1 MSPKLSLSAAVVKPF
16 FSLTYPTMAFSFS
29 DHRRSSVWCR
39 QRCLVP
45 ATLVLC
51 SLLFCSTAN
60 AQKPGKPK
68 GMKPGQESGQRGGG
82 RGRNEPLLS
91 EQLPAPFQG
100 ISNEDLPVLQ
110 QVVLRAKRWIL
121 YDTAPESPFGSVRVR
136 FAAAESGENL
146 QVGLLILAKLTLE
159 QRKLL
164 ASILADTISDQQKI
178 SQLDQQ
184 LSLVLQKVREQ
195 KQLNRL
201 RALEAEARRDLQE
214 LGRVE
219 GTLAARQARI
229 FAQLEKGL
237 SNEQRE
243 SLLLA
248 SASSFVPESGL
259 PDMHEV
265 EAELRNAD
273 GEQRDELKRMAC
285 RVAAWTAMQ
294 ANAAPVDSSEQL
306 PSKKERSP
314 DPQLQNFLKAL
325 LPPQQEE
332 LRKVFDAELRRQRQQ
347 QQLKAAA
354 MASLQGLRSSRALD
368 EKNVQQSTVACA
380 QLQFTVALAE
390 TVSFET
396 IRQSVSKQQ
405 LEYLTGSG
413 EQ

>member
-1 MSPKLSLSAAVVKPF
+1 
-16 FSLTYPTMAFSFS
+16 MAFSFS
-29 DHRRSSVWCR
+29 DSRQGSVWCG
-39 QRCLVP
+39 QRALVP
-45 ATLVLC
+45 ATLLLC

-121 YDTAPESPFGSVRVR
+121 YDTAPESPFAPVRVR

-354 MASLQGLRSSRALD
+354 MASLQGLRSSRSLD
-368 EKNVQQSTVACA
+368 EKNVQQSSVACA
-380 QLQFTVALAE
+380 QLQFTAALAE
-390 TVSFET
+390 VVSFET

>member
-1 MSPKLSLSAAVVKPF
+1 
-16 FSLTYPTMAFSFS
+16 MAFSFS

>member
-1 MSPKLSLSAAVVKPF
+1 
-16 FSLTYPTMAFSFS
+16 MAFSIS
-29 DHRRSSVWCR
+29 DYRRGSVWCG
-39 QRCLVP
+39 QRALVP

-110 QVVLRAKRWIL
+110 QVALRAKRWIL
-121 YDTAPESPFGSVRVR
+121 YDTAPESPFAPVRVR

-146 QVGLLILAKLTLE
+146 QVG
-159 QRKLL
+159 
-164 ASILADTISDQQKI
+164 
-178 SQLDQQ
+178 
-184 LSLVLQKVREQ
+184 LVLQKVREQ

-354 MASLQGLRSSRALD
+354 MASLQGLRSSRSLD

>member
-1 MSPKLSLSAAVVKPF
+1 
-16 FSLTYPTMAFSFS
+16 MAFSFS
-29 DHRRSSVWCR
+29 DSRQGSVWCG
-39 QRCLVP
+39 QRALVP
-45 ATLVLC
+45 ATLLLC

-110 QVVLRAKRWIL
+110 QVALRAKRWIL
-121 YDTAPESPFGSVRVR
+121 YDTAPESPFAPVRVR

-354 MASLQGLRSSRALD
+354 MASLQGLRSSRSLD

>member
-1 MSPKLSLSAAVVKPF
+1 
-16 FSLTYPTMAFSFS
+16 MAFSFS
-29 DHRRSSVWCR
+29 DSRQGSVWCG
-39 QRCLVP
+39 QRALVP
-45 ATLVLC
+45 ATLLLC

-121 YDTAPESPFGSVRVR
+121 YDTAPESPFAPVRVR

-265 EAELRNAD
+265 EAEFRNAD

-354 MASLQGLRSSRALD
+354 MASLQGLRSSRSLD
-368 EKNVQQSTVACA
+368 EKNVQQSSVACA
-380 QLQFTVALAE
+380 QLQFTAALAE
-390 TVSFET
+390 VVSFET

>member
-1 MSPKLSLSAAVVKPF
+1 
-16 FSLTYPTMAFSFS
+16 MAFSFS
-29 DHRRSSVWCR
+29 DSRQGSVWCG
-39 QRCLVP
+39 QRALVP

-110 QVVLRAKRWIL
+110 QVALRAKRWIL
-121 YDTAPESPFGSVRVR
+121 YDTAPESPFAPVRVR

-146 QVGLLILAKLTLE
+146 QVG
-159 QRKLL
+159 
-164 ASILADTISDQQKI
+164 
-178 SQLDQQ
+178 
-184 LSLVLQKVREQ
+184 LVLQKVREQ

-354 MASLQGLRSSRALD
+354 MASLQGLRSSRSLD

>member
-1 MSPKLSLSAAVVKPF
+1 
-16 FSLTYPTMAFSFS
+16 MAFSIS
-29 DHRRSSVWCR
+29 DYRRGSVWCG
-39 QRCLVP
+39 QRALVS

-110 QVVLRAKRWIL
+110 QVALRAKRWIL
-121 YDTAPESPFGSVRVR
+121 YDTAPESPFAPVRVR

>member
-1 MSPKLSLSAAVVKPF
+1 
-16 FSLTYPTMAFSFS
+16 MAFSIS
-29 DHRRSSVWCR
+29 DYRRGSVWCG
-39 QRCLVP
+39 QRALVS

-121 YDTAPESPFGSVRVR
+121 YDTAPESPFAPVRVR

-354 MASLQGLRSSRALD
+354 MASLQGLRSSRSLD

>member
-1 MSPKLSLSAAVVKPF
+1 
-16 FSLTYPTMAFSFS
+16 MAFSFS
-29 DHRRSSVWCR
+29 DSRQGSVWCG
-39 QRCLVP
+39 QRALVP
-45 ATLVLC
+45 ATLLLC

-110 QVVLRAKRWIL
+110 QVALRAKRWIL
-121 YDTAPESPFGSVRVR
+121 YDTAPESPFAPVRVR

-146 QVGLLILAKLTLE
+146 QVG
-159 QRKLL
+159 
-164 ASILADTISDQQKI
+164 
-178 SQLDQQ
+178 
-184 LSLVLQKVREQ
+184 LVLQKVREQ

-354 MASLQGLRSSRALD
+354 MASLQGLRSSRSLD

>member
-1 MSPKLSLSAAVVKPF
+1 
-16 FSLTYPTMAFSFS
+16 
-29 DHRRSSVWCR
+29 WCG
-39 QRCLVP
+39 QRALVP
-45 ATLVLC
+45 ATLLLC

-121 YDTAPESPFGSVRVR
+121 YDTAPESPFAPVRVR

-146 QVGLLILAKLTLE
+146 QVG
-159 QRKLL
+159 
-164 ASILADTISDQQKI
+164 
-178 SQLDQQ
+178 
-184 LSLVLQKVREQ
+184 LVLQKVREQ

-354 MASLQGLRSSRALD
+354 MASLQGLRSSRSLD

>member
-1 MSPKLSLSAAVVKPF
+1 
-16 FSLTYPTMAFSFS
+16 MAFSFS
-29 DHRRSSVWCR
+29 DSRQGSVWCG
-39 QRCLVP
+39 QRALVP
-45 ATLVLC
+45 ATLLLC

-121 YDTAPESPFGSVRVR
+121 YDTAPESPFAPVRVR

-146 QVGLLILAKLTLE
+146 QVG
-159 QRKLL
+159 
-164 ASILADTISDQQKI
+164 
-178 SQLDQQ
+178 
-184 LSLVLQKVREQ
+184 LVLQKVREQ

-354 MASLQGLRSSRALD
+354 MASLQGLRSSRSLD

>member
-1 MSPKLSLSAAVVKPF
+1 
-16 FSLTYPTMAFSFS
+16 MAFSFS
-29 DHRRSSVWCR
+29 DSRQGSVWCG
-39 QRCLVP
+39 QRALVP
-45 ATLVLC
+45 ATLLLC

-110 QVVLRAKRWIL
+110 QVALRAKRWIL
-121 YDTAPESPFGSVRVR
+121 YDTAPESPFAPVRVR

-146 QVGLLILAKLTLE
+146 QVG
-159 QRKLL
+159 
-164 ASILADTISDQQKI
+164 
-178 SQLDQQ
+178 
-184 LSLVLQKVREQ
+184 LVLQKVREQ

-354 MASLQGLRSSRALD
+354 MASLQGLRSSRSLD
-368 EKNVQQSTVACA
+368 EKNVQQSSVACA
-380 QLQFTVALAE
+380 QLQFTAALAE
-390 TVSFET
+390 VVSFET

>member
-1 MSPKLSLSAAVVKPF
+1 
-16 FSLTYPTMAFSFS
+16 MAFSIS
-29 DHRRSSVWCR
+29 DYRRGSVWCG
-39 QRCLVP
+39 QRALVS

-110 QVVLRAKRWIL
+110 QVALRAKRWIL
-121 YDTAPESPFGSVRVR
+121 YDTAPESPFAPVRVR

-354 MASLQGLRSSRALD
+354 MASLQGLRSSRSLD

>member
-1 MSPKLSLSAAVVKPF
+1 VS
-16 FSLTYPTMAFSFS
+16 
-29 DHRRSSVWCR
+29 
-39 QRCLVP
+39 

-121 YDTAPESPFGSVRVR
+121 YDTAPESPFAPVRVR

-146 QVGLLILAKLTLE
+146 QVG
-159 QRKLL
+159 
-164 ASILADTISDQQKI
+164 
-178 SQLDQQ
+178 
-184 LSLVLQKVREQ
+184 LVLQKVREQ

-354 MASLQGLRSSRALD
+354 MASLQGLRSSRSLD

>member
-1 MSPKLSLSAAVVKPF
+1 
-16 FSLTYPTMAFSFS
+16 MAFSFS

-91 EQLPAPFQG
+91 EQLPAPFHG
-100 ISNEDLPVLQ
+100 ISNEDLTVLL
-110 QVVLRAKRWIL
+110 QVVLRAKRWMVH
-121 YDTAPESPFGSVRVR
+121 DAAPPSPFASVRVR
-136 FAAAESGENL
+136 FAAAAAPDADAENAVAETDDNL
-146 QVGLLILAKLTLE
+146 QVGLLVLSKLTLD

-164 ASILADTISDQQKI
+164 ASVLADTIADEQKAT
-178 SQLDQQ
+178 QLDQQ
-184 LSLVLQKVREQ
+184 LCLVLQKVREQ
-195 KQLNRL
+195 KQLNKL
-201 RALEAEARRDLQE
+201 RSLETEARRDLQE

-219 GTLAARQARI
+219 GALAARQARI

-243 SLLLA
+243 ALLLA
-248 SASSFVPESGL
+248 AGSTFVPESGL
-259 PDMHEV
+259 PGMHEV
-265 EAELRNAD
+265 EAELKSAD
-273 GEQRDELKRMAC
+273 SQQRDELKRMA
-285 RVAAWTAMQ
+285 RRFAAWTAQ
-294 ANAAPVDSSEQL
+294 SAVAIPADSGDLL
-306 PSKKERSP
+306 PPKKDRSP
-314 DPQLQNFLKAL
+314 DPQLQNFLTSL

-332 LRKVFDAELRRQRQQ
+332 VRKVFDAELRRRRQQ
-347 QQLKAAA
+347 QLLATAA
-354 MASLQGLRSSRALD
+354 MASLQGLRATRMLD
-368 EKNVQQSTVACA
+368 EKKVQQSTLACA
-380 QLQFTVALAE
+380 QLQFTAALTE
-390 TVSFET
+390 IVSFET

>member
-1 MSPKLSLSAAVVKPF
+1 
-16 FSLTYPTMAFSFS
+16 
-29 DHRRSSVWCR
+29 
-39 QRCLVP
+39 
-45 ATLVLC
+45 
-51 SLLFCSTAN
+51 
-60 AQKPGKPK
+60 
-68 GMKPGQESGQRGGG
+68 MKPGQESGQRGGG

-91 EQLPAPFQG
+91 EQLPVPFHG
-100 ISNEDLPVLQ
+100 ISNEDLTVLL
-110 QVVLRAKRWIL
+110 QVVSRAKRWMVH
-121 YDTAPESPFGSVRVR
+121 DTAPESTFGSVRVR

-325 LPPQQEE
+325 LPPQQED

>member
-1 MSPKLSLSAAVVKPF
+1 
-16 FSLTYPTMAFSFS
+16 MAFSFS
-29 DHRRSSVWCR
+29 DNRRGSVWCG
-39 QRCLVP
+39 QRALVP
-45 ATLVLC
+45 ATLLLC

-121 YDTAPESPFGSVRVR
+121 YDTAPESPFAPVRVR

-146 QVGLLILAKLTLE
+146 
-159 QRKLL
+159 
-164 ASILADTISDQQKI
+164 
-178 SQLDQQ
+178 Q

-273 GEQRDELKRMAC
+273 GEKRDELKRMAC

-380 QLQFTVALAE
+380 QLQFTAALAE
-390 TVSFET
+390 VVSFET

>member
-1 MSPKLSLSAAVVKPF
+1 
-16 FSLTYPTMAFSFS
+16 
-29 DHRRSSVWCR
+29 
-39 QRCLVP
+39 
-45 ATLVLC
+45 
-51 SLLFCSTAN
+51 
-60 AQKPGKPK
+60 
-68 GMKPGQESGQRGGG
+68 
-82 RGRNEPLLS
+82 
-91 EQLPAPFQG
+91 
-100 ISNEDLPVLQ
+100 LPVLQ

-121 YDTAPESPFGSVRVR
+121 YDTAPESPFAPVRVR

-146 QVGLLILAKLTLE
+146 
-159 QRKLL
+159 
-164 ASILADTISDQQKI
+164 
-178 SQLDQQ
+178 Q

-354 MASLQGLRSSRALD
+354 MASLQGLRSSRSLD

>member
-1 MSPKLSLSAAVVKPF
+1 
-16 FSLTYPTMAFSFS
+16 MAFSFS

-91 EQLPAPFQG
+91 EQLPAPFHG
-100 ISNEDLPVLQ
+100 ISNEDLTVLL
-110 QVVLRAKRWIL
+110 QVVSRAKRWMVH
-121 YDTAPESPFGSVRVR
+121 DAAPPSPFASVRVR
-136 FAAAESGENL
+136 FAAAAAPDADVADAVAETDDNL
-146 QVGLLILAKLTLE
+146 QVGLLVLSKLTLD

-164 ASILADTISDQQKI
+164 ASVLADTIADQQKVA
-178 SQLDQQ
+178 QLDQQ
-184 LSLVLQKVREQ
+184 LCLVLQKVREQ
-195 KQLNRL
+195 KQLNKL
-201 RALEAEARRDLQE
+201 RALETEARRDLQE

-219 GTLAARQARI
+219 GALAARQARI

-237 SNEQRE
+237 SDEQRE
-243 SLLLA
+243 ALLLA
-248 SASSFVPESGL
+248 SGSAFVPESGL
-259 PDMHEV
+259 PGMHEV
-265 EAELRNAD
+265 EAELMNAD
-273 GEQRDELKRMAC
+273 SQQRDELKRMA
-285 RVAAWTAMQ
+285 RRFAAWTAQ
-294 ANAAPVDSSEQL
+294 SAVATPVDSGDLL
-306 PSKKERSP
+306 PPKKDRSP
-314 DPQLQNFLKAL
+314 DPQLQNFLTSL

-332 LRKVFDAELRRQRQQ
+332 VRKVFDAELRRRRQQ
-347 QQLKAAA
+347 QQLATAA
-354 MASLQGLRSSRALD
+354 MATLQGLRAARMLD
-368 EKNVQQSTVACA
+368 EKKVQQSTLACA
-380 QLQFTVALAE
+380 QLQFTAALAE
-390 TVSFET
+390 AVSFET

>member
-1 MSPKLSLSAAVVKPF
+1 
-16 FSLTYPTMAFSFS
+16 MAFSFS

-91 EQLPAPFQG
+91 EQLPAPFHG
-100 ISNEDLPVLQ
+100 ISNEDLTVLL
-110 QVVLRAKRWIL
+110 QVVSRAKRWMVH
-121 YDTAPESPFGSVRVR
+121 DAAPPSPFASVRVR
-136 FAAAESGENL
+136 FAAAAAPDADVADAVAETDDNL
-146 QVGLLILAKLTLE
+146 QVGLLVLAKLTLD

-164 ASILADTISDQQKI
+164 ASVLADTIADQQKVA
-178 SQLDQQ
+178 QLDQQ
-184 LSLVLQKVREQ
+184 LCLVLQKVREQ
-195 KQLNRL
+195 KQLNKL
-201 RALEAEARRDLQE
+201 RALETEARRDLQE

-219 GTLAARQARI
+219 GALAARQARI

-237 SNEQRE
+237 SDEQRE
-243 SLLLA
+243 ALLLA
-248 SASSFVPESGL
+248 SGSAFVPESEL
-259 PDMHEV
+259 PGMHEV
-265 EAELRNAD
+265 EAELMNAD
-273 GEQRDELKRMAC
+273 SQQRDELKRMA
-285 RVAAWTAMQ
+285 RRFAAWTAQ
-294 ANAAPVDSSEQL
+294 SAVATPADKGNLLQP
-306 PSKKERSP
+306 KKDRSP
-314 DPQLQNFLKAL
+314 DPLLQNFLKML

-332 LRKVFDAELRRQRQQ
+332 VRKVFDAELRRRRQQ
-347 QQLKAAA
+347 QLLATAA
-354 MASLQGLRSSRALD
+354 MATLQGLRAARMLD
-368 EKNVQQSTVACA
+368 EKKVQQSTLACA
-380 QLQFTVALAE
+380 QLQFTAALAE
-390 TVSFET
+390 AVSFET

>member
-1 MSPKLSLSAAVVKPF
+1 
-16 FSLTYPTMAFSFS
+16 MAFSFS
-29 DHRRSSVWCR
+29 DSRQGSVWCG
-39 QRCLVP
+39 QRALVP

-110 QVVLRAKRWIL
+110 QVALRAKRWIL
-121 YDTAPESPFGSVRVR
+121 YDTAPESPFAPVRVR

-146 QVGLLILAKLTLE
+146 QVG
-159 QRKLL
+159 
-164 ASILADTISDQQKI
+164 
-178 SQLDQQ
+178 
-184 LSLVLQKVREQ
+184 LVLQKVREQ

-201 RALEAEARRDLQE
+201 RALEAEAQRDLQE

-354 MASLQGLRSSRALD
+354 MASLQGLRSSRSLD

-380 QLQFTVALAE
+380 QLQFTAALAE
-390 TVSFET
+390 VVSFET

>member
-1 MSPKLSLSAAVVKPF
+1 
-16 FSLTYPTMAFSFS
+16 MACSFS
-29 DHRRSSVWCR
+29 DHRRSSVWCG
-39 QRCLVP
+39 QRALVP
-45 ATLVLC
+45 ATLLLC

-110 QVVLRAKRWIL
+110 QVALRAKRWIL
-121 YDTAPESPFGSVRVR
+121 YDTAPESPFAPVRVR

-214 LGRVE
+214 LGCVE

>member
-1 MSPKLSLSAAVVKPF
+1 
-16 FSLTYPTMAFSFS
+16 MAFSFS

-110 QVVLRAKRWIL
+110 QVVSRAKRWIL
-121 YDTAPESPFGSVRVR
+121 YDTAPESPFAPVRVR

>member
-1 MSPKLSLSAAVVKPF
+1 
-16 FSLTYPTMAFSFS
+16 MAFSFS
-29 DHRRSSVWCR
+29 DSRQGSVWCG
-39 QRCLVP
+39 QRALVP
-45 ATLVLC
+45 ATLLLC

-121 YDTAPESPFGSVRVR
+121 YDTAPESPFAPVRVR

>member
-1 MSPKLSLSAAVVKPF
+1 
-16 FSLTYPTMAFSFS
+16 MAFSFS
-29 DHRRSSVWCR
+29 DSRQGSVWCG
-39 QRCLVP
+39 QRALVP
-45 ATLVLC
+45 ATLLLC

-121 YDTAPESPFGSVRVR
+121 YDTAPESPFAPVRVR

-354 MASLQGLRSSRALD
+354 MASLQGLRSSRSLD

>member
-1 MSPKLSLSAAVVKPF
+1 
-16 FSLTYPTMAFSFS
+16 
-29 DHRRSSVWCR
+29 
-39 QRCLVP
+39 
-45 ATLVLC
+45 
-51 SLLFCSTAN
+51 
-60 AQKPGKPK
+60 
-68 GMKPGQESGQRGGG
+68 MKPGQENGQRGGG

-100 ISNEDLPVLQ
+100 ISNEDLSILQ
-110 QVVLRAKRWIL
+110 QVTLRAKRWIL
-121 YDTAPESPFGSVRVR
+121 YDTAPESPFAAVRVH
-136 FAAAESGENL
+136 FTATPATAQVAESDGGESDENL

-164 ASILADTISDQQKI
+164 ASVLADTISDQQKI

-184 LSLVLQKVREQ
+184 LLQVLQKVREQ
-195 KQLNRL
+195 KQLNKVRS
-201 RALEAEARRDLQE
+201 LETEARRDLQE

-237 SNEQRE
+237 SKDQRE

-259 PDMHEV
+259 PGMHEV
-265 EAELRNAD
+265 EAELKNAD
-273 GEQRDELKRMAC
+273 GEQREELKRMAC
-285 RVAAWTAMQ
+285 RAAAWTAML
-294 ANAAPVDSSEQL
+294 ANVAAADSSDQL
-306 PSKKERSP
+306 PPKKERSP
-314 DPQLQNFLKAL
+314 DPQLQSFLKSL
-325 LPPQQEE
+325 LPLQQEE

-347 QQLKAAA
+347 QQLTNAA
-354 MASLQGLRSSRALD
+354 MVSLQSLRSSRSLD
-368 EKNVQQSTVACA
+368 EKNVQQSTVAGA
-380 QLQFTVALAE
+380 QLQFTAALAE

>member
-1 MSPKLSLSAAVVKPF
+1 
-16 FSLTYPTMAFSFS
+16 MACSFS

-110 QVVLRAKRWIL
+110 QVALRAKRWIL
-121 YDTAPESPFGSVRVR
+121 YDTAPESPFAPVRVR

-146 QVGLLILAKLTLE
+146 QVG
-159 QRKLL
+159 
-164 ASILADTISDQQKI
+164 
-178 SQLDQQ
+178 
-184 LSLVLQKVREQ
+184 LVLQKVREQ

-354 MASLQGLRSSRALD
+354 MASLQGLRSSRSLD

>member
-1 MSPKLSLSAAVVKPF
+1 
-16 FSLTYPTMAFSFS
+16 MAFSIS
-29 DHRRSSVWCR
+29 DYRRGSVWCG
-39 QRCLVP
+39 QRALVS

-121 YDTAPESPFGSVRVR
+121 YDTAPESPFAPVRVR

-146 QVGLLILAKLTLE
+146 QVG
-159 QRKLL
+159 
-164 ASILADTISDQQKI
+164 
-178 SQLDQQ
+178 
-184 LSLVLQKVREQ
+184 LVLQKVREQ

-354 MASLQGLRSSRALD
+354 MASLQGLRSSRSLD
-368 EKNVQQSTVACA
+368 EKNVQQSSVACA
-380 QLQFTVALAE
+380 QLQFTAALAE
-390 TVSFET
+390 VVSFET